1 MQQNYQ
7 NVKDYIE
14 SEFVHWVCGA
24 INTDLI
30 IMKIEEIIGKK
41 IQEIDIDKITY
52 SLYYHSVEWLK
63 LPIDSEGATPLQDK
77 QMDEIISKC
86 ANEIHN
92 IVYAPT
98 L

>member
-7 NVKDYIE
+7 HVKDYIE
-14 SEFVHWVCGA
+14 AEFVHWVCGA
-24 INTDLI
+24 SNTDLI
-30 IMKIEEIIGKK
+30 IIKIEEIINKK
-41 IQEIDIDKITY
+41 LSWAVIDKITY
-52 SLYYHSVEWLK
+52 SLYYHSVMWLK

-86 ANEIHN
+86 ANEIKN